1 MGEPALIKHALPI
14 ISMHLVHDMKEQK
27 KRNSVPSENGG
38 QRDKRAE
45 GECDQPPPETAR
57 DVPAMLNSLHPSRFP
72 VGTGAAWRIATSAQ
86 PVQQSPSATCVLRKF
101 DLK

>member
-1 MGEPALIKHALPI
+1 MGEPALIKYALPI
-14 ISMHLVHDMKEQK
+14 ISMPMHLAQDMKEQK

-38 QRDKRAE
+38 QRDIREE

-72 VGTGAAWRIATSAQ
+72 VGIGAAWRIARHSQCGSRPPPHVRAEN
-86 PVQQSPSATCVLRKF
+86 SI
-101 DLK
+101 